1 MDAPEKIKIQ
11 MKSLTVSRTQWA
23 GVNRRRR
30 AATESPNPNYLSIA
44 FRNHDKAI
52 ASILAASEFQ

>member
-1 MDAPEKIKIQ
+1 MADPEKIKIQ

-30 AATESPNPNYLSIA
+30 AATESPNYLSIA